1 MRHAIL
7 AFLSLVLFAA
17 ATETSFCIPDA
28 PNRPIMLVLFHGC
41 QDGASS
47 RDWTPLTD
55 ALPPGFAV
63 VAPELPRI
71 EAEGDN
77 TAWMAAWR
85 RHGTAAVDEAFRRAR
100 SEHPG
105 AFVVAGGA
113 GCGGFFALIGVE
125 RHDVDAFFTLSG
137 LSDEAQRECLEARR
151 IAVLGI
157 ASREDGEVPAR
168 VDRIVRSG
176 GPGSLLQLYPG
187 RAHGTAILIGAPARS
202 GEIVDWIRART
213 KPPA

>member
-1 MRHAIL
+1 PLECAAEGAVMRRAML
-7 AFLSLVLFAA
+7 AFPALGLFSA
-17 ATETSFCIPDA
+17 ATSFRIAAA
-28 PNRPIMLVLFHGC
+28 PNRPVVLVLFHGC

-47 RDWTPLTD
+47 KDWTPLTD

-105 AFVVAGGA
+105 AFVV
-113 GCGGFFALIGVE
+113 
-125 RHDVDAFFTLSG
+125 
-137 LSDEAQRECLEARR
+137 
-151 IAVLGI
+151 
-157 ASREDGEVPAR
+157 
-168 VDRIVRSG
+168 
-176 GPGSLLQLYPG
+176 
-187 RAHGTAILIGAPARS
+187 
-202 GEIVDWIRART
+202 
-213 KPPA
+213 